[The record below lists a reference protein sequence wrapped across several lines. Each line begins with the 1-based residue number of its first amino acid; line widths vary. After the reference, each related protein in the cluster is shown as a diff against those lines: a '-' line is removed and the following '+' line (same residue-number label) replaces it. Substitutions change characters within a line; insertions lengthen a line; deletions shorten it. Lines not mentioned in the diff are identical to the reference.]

1 MSNLL
6 QTVIPAA
13 ATFLVGYQGALTR
26 TSRLCKSIP
35 ADMDMLDALPEGHPS
50 RATLTTHIEELIDT
64 LVRRE
69 ARQFEP
75 IIPVGTSFGVHAALT
90 VVMVLAVLI
99 LGLEEPGLYHPDPPN
114 WTSPRWPDTVAM
126 RPGVTVAGG
135 RDGAAV
141 PTPAAADSRLRSAG
155 VVGCTRRS
163 SGRSRLA
170 PGRGCGSGGG
180 RPARP

>member
-26 TSRLCKSIP
+26 TSRLRKSIR

-50 RATLTTHIEELIDT
+50 RATLTTHVEELIDT

-75 IIPVGTSFGVHAALT
+75 IIPVGTSFGVHTALT
-90 VVMVLAVLI
+90 VVMALAVLI
-99 LGLEEPGLYHPDPPN
+99 LGLEVIGLYHPDPPN
-114 WTSPRWPDTVAM
+114 PQYGWPVLAFY
-126 RPGVTVAGG
+126 AGLMLIFAG
-135 RDGAAV
+135 LAFRAWRRAH
-141 PTPAAADSRLRSAG
+141 SR
-155 VVGCTRRS
+155 
-163 SGRSRLA
+163 
-170 PGRGCGSGGG
+170 
-180 RPARP
+180 